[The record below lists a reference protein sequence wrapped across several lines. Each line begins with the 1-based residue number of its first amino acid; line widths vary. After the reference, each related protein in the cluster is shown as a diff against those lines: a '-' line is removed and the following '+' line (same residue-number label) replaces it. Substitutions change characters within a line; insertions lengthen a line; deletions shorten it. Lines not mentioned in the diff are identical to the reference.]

1 MSPDPPS
8 SARTRPAPPAAAEHA
23 APLLILVTNDDG
35 VAAPGLDCLRR
46 ALAPLGRVVCVAP
59 AREQSAK
66 SHALT
71 LHDPLRMTELAPD
84 VWSVDGTP
92 TDSVLL
98 AVNAV
103 LERRPDLLVSGIN
116 AGPNLGDDV
125 NYSGTVAAAVEGHR
139 LGIPA
144 LAVSLGREPARDLP
158 HAGELTARLVRRLI
172 ALGQVTPGRQSEA
185 PPDAAGEG
193 APDTGGSAGEDGLL
207 LNVNVPARRREEIRG
222 FTVTRLGK
230 RVYRDVVV
238 AKVDPHGRPY
248 YWIGGETPVWERG
261 AGHEATDFAAIE
273 SGFVSVTPL
282 RLDRTDYD
290 GIARLESWNLSALEV

>member
-1 MSPDPPS
+1 
-8 SARTRPAPPAAAEHA
+8 
-23 APLLILVTNDDG
+23 LILVTNDDG
-35 VAAPGLDCLRR
+35 VSAPGLDCLRR
-46 ALAPLGRVVCVAP
+46 ALARHGRVVCVAP
-59 AREQSAK
+59 DREQSAT

-71 LHDPLRMTELAPD
+71 LHDPLRLTQLAPD

-92 TDSVLL
+92 TDCVLL

-116 AGPNLGDDV
+116 LGPNLGDDV
-125 NYSGTVAAAVEGHR
+125 NYSGTVAAAVEGRR

-144 LAVSLGREPARDLP
+144 VAVSLGREPERDLA
-158 HAGELTARLVRRLI
+158 HAGELAARLIARLVE
-172 ALGQVTPGRQSEA
+172 LGAVTPAHG
-185 PPDAAGEG
+185 DGG
-193 APDTGGSAGEDGLL
+193 APGAGAGEDGLL
-207 LNVNVPARRREEIRG
+207 LNMNVPARRREEIRG
-222 FTVTRLGK
+222 FAVTRLGK

-261 AGHEATDFAAIE
+261 EGHEATDFAAVE
-273 SGFVSVTPL
+273 AGFVSITPL

-290 GIARLESWNLSALEV
+290 GMERMGAWNLPALVP

>member
-1 MSPDPPS
+1 MSPDPP
-8 SARTRPAPPAAAEHA
+8 PASPASPPPAAAGSE
-23 APLLILVTNDDG
+23 PLLILVTNDDG
-35 VAAPGLDCLRR
+35 VSAPGLDCLRR
-46 ALAPLGRVVCVAP
+46 ALAPAGRVVCVAP
-59 AREQSAK
+59 DREQSAK

-71 LHDPLRMTELAPD
+71 LHDPLRLTQLAPD

-92 TDSVLL
+92 TDCVLL

-116 AGPNLGDDV
+116 SGPNLGDDV

-144 LAVSLGREPARDLP
+144 LAVSLGREPARDLV

-172 ALGQVTPGRQSEA
+172 ELGQVTPGGRNL
-185 PPDAAGEG
+185 
-193 APDTGGSAGEDGLL
+193 APDGTAGAGEDGLL
-207 LNVNVPARRREEIRG
+207 LNMNVPARRREEIRG
-222 FTVTRLGK
+222 FAVTRLGK
-230 RVYRDVVV
+230 RVYRDVVI

-248 YWIGGETPVWERG
+248 YWIGGETPIWERG
-261 AGHEATDFAAIE
+261 EGHEATDFAAIE
-273 SGFVSVTPL
+273 TGHVSITPL

-290 GIARLESWNLSALEV
+290 GIERLETWNLSALGA